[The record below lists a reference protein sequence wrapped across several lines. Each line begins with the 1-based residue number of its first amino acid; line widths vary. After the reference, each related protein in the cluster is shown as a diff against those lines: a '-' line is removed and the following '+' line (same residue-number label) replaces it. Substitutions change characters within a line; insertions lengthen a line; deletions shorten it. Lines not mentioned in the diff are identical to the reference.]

1 MQGAL
6 VLMTALSFLSTQTS
20 EDSSLRLTNARIT
33 FGGEFGPVRPDNRF
47 LPGDLFFM
55 AFDIEGLKPNS
66 QGQVEYYMG
75 MVVTQDNANRVI
87 FESPPSAQSVILPL
101 GATRLPARAFVLLGL
116 DLRGPCTCKVTV
128 SDKSRKVVR
137 SVEQKFVVLEPA
149 FGIVALRPTY
159 DQEGQYP
166 APFLGIAGQSLWLQ
180 FGTVGF
186 TRHPKTRQPHN
197 QVELR
202 VFDAKGQPTTE
213 EPLVYEIKSGADEE
227 ANALDWRLPLPLNR
241 PGEYRVELKAM
252 DKISNGP
259 PYKVSF
265 SVRVYESVK

>member
-1 MQGAL
+1 MLQAL
-6 VLMTALSFLSTQTS
+6 VLFAALSLNPGQAS
-20 EDSSLRLTNARIT
+20 DGSLRLSNARIT

-66 QGQVEYYMG
+66 QGQVEYLMG
-75 MVVTQDNANRVI
+75 MVVTQDNANKVI
-87 FESPPSAQSVILPL
+87 FESPPSPQSMILPL
-101 GATRLPARAFVLLGL
+101 GATKLPARAFVLLGL
-116 DLRGPCTCKVTV
+116 DLRGPCTCRVTV
-128 SDKSRKVVR
+128 TDKTTRVTK
-137 SVEQKFVVLEPA
+137 SVEQKFVVLDPA
-149 FGIVALRPTY
+149 FGIVALRATY
-159 DQEGQYP
+159 DREGQYP

-186 TRHPKTRQPHN
+186 ARHPKTRQPHN

-213 EPLVYEIKSGADEE
+213 EPLIYEIKSGADEE

-241 PGEYRVELKAM
+241 PGEYRVELKAI
-252 DKISNGP
+252 DKISNAP